1 MESLLWA
8 RCGAPCPSGI
18 AESNGEAGLLSI
30 FRETHMVVV
39 QLVSVGL

>member
-8 RCGAPCPSGI
+8 RRGAPGPSRI

-30 FRETHMVVV
+30 FRETHRVVA
-39 QLVSVGL
+39 Q